1 MIRRPPR
8 STLFPY
14 TTLFRSPAQNI
25 EQEFRGRF
33 LLELQAVA
41 NTVRGIHHHP
51 DAERKVRL
59 AAEVADGLL
68 LAFVKNLEIVLRQIG
83 HKFVAP
89 VQNGEQNVHKVDN
102 RNDGLLP
109 FQLLGRLL
117 LLRRSLW
124 GGLLL
129 RAVEPR
135 GEQHGQSNYENQW

>member
-14 TTLFRSPAQNI
+14 TTLFRS
-25 EQEFRGRF
+25 
-33 LLELQAVA
+33 
-41 NTVRGIHHHP
+41 
-51 DAERKVRL
+51 
-59 AAEVADGLL
+59 L

-89 VQNGEQNVHKVDN
+89 VQNREQNVHEVDN
-102 RNDGLLP
+102 RDDGLLP

-129 RAVEPR
+129 CAVEPH
-135 GEQHGQSNYENQW
+135 GEQHGQSNYENKS